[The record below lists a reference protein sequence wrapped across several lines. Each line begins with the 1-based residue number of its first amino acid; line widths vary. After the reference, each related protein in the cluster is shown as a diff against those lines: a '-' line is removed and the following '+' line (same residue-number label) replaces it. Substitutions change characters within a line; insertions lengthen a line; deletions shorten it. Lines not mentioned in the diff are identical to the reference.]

1 MKKINL
7 FFVCTLMLVSSA
19 LFAQRIEVKGRV
31 TEAGNKLPMPA
42 VTITLKGS
50 TSIGTA
56 SLDDG
61 TYTLSAPADGIIVF
75 SFIGFKTVEVPV
87 NNRKVINVAMEQDAL
102 NLEEV
107 VMVAYGTAKKES
119 ITGSIST
126 VNTKSIEKRPVSS
139 ASGVLEGQAAGV
151 QVNNTYGEPGSDA
164 TIRIRGFGSVNGSN
178 APLYVVDGV
187 PFGGNISDINPYDIE
202 NISVLKDAASSALF
216 GNRAANG
223 VILITTKRGKSD
235 RANLRIN
242 INQGVYNRGMKEYEK
257 LNAKEYMEV
266 MWKGM
271 RNHLMTSQKD
281 DYPTEALAN
290 AEATNSLISTYLK
303 YNIFDKPD
311 NALFDANG
319 KMVSNAKIR
328 SGYDDLDWFKY
339 IERLGYRQDY
349 TISGDAASE
358 KGSYF
363 FSVGYLDEKGYV
375 NTSDFNR
382 LTGRANVSI
391 TPKSWITTG
400 FTLSG
405 SHQVANST
413 TGDADNYLKFNN
425 PFNYARNVAPIYP
438 VYLHDMATGEYLL
451 DDNGNKQ
458 YDGGN
463 LYVRPQYIDRHVV
476 WENELNLDRTY
487 RNTLASQAFVDIKFL
502 KDFKF
507 SVKGD
512 VSLRNSENQDYTN
525 PIIGDGAGN
534 KGRAKRE
541 MYRYKNYTIQQQ
553 LTWNRE
559 FGKHNFD
566 FLAGHENYSYNYSY
580 TYGFKTNQTFDGNKE
595 LINFTEITSLNGYK
609 MDYKT
614 ESFLTRARYN
624 YDNRYYMEASFRRD
638 GSSRFHPDN
647 RWGNFWSLGGSWTIS
662 KERFMASLDEYINT
676 LKLRASYG
684 EVGNDAGVDYYG
696 YLALYG
702 MAQNANIGAAYKVQ
716 NEAKD
721 IKWETTSSFGVA
733 IEGRFFDRFNLSLEY
748 FDKRSKDLLFDVY
761 LPLSAGATSTSDAEA
776 TITKNLGSVS
786 NRGFEIVADVDII
799 RRENFKWNFGFNAT
813 YLKNKIVSLP
823 EQNREKGIISG
834 TKRYFEGKGIYDFW
848 LYQFEGVDQMTGR
861 ALYTP
866 DLERYYIGDVA
877 EEGKSKLPDD
887 YLVQIGDKY
896 YTTYTTYSKKDW
908 SGSAIPKLY
917 GSLNTSISYGNF
929 DLSVLCT
936 YSIGGKTLD
945 YSYQSLMSVT
955 ANPSSLH
962 KDLLNAWDGVPAGM
976 TENSEN
982 RIDPNGIPAINYGL
996 SSFNDATSTRFLK
1009 DASYFVI
1016 KNVSLGYTLP
1026 KRWVNAL
1033 DISDLSVS
1041 LSVDNLATF
1050 TSLRGMNPQQSF
1062 SGLNNNAFV
1071 AARVLSLGVNV
1082 KF

>member
-1 MKKINL
+1 
-7 FFVCTLMLVSSA
+7 
-19 LFAQRIEVKGRV
+19 
-31 TEAGNKLPMPA
+31 
-42 VTITLKGS
+42 
-50 TSIGTA
+50 
-56 SLDDG
+56 
-61 TYTLSAPADGIIVF
+61 
-75 SFIGFKTVEVPV
+75 
-87 NNRKVINVAMEQDAL
+87 
-102 NLEEV
+102 
-107 VMVAYGTAKKES
+107 
-119 ITGSIST
+119 
-126 VNTKSIEKRPVSS
+126 
-139 ASGVLEGQAAGV
+139 
-151 QVNNTYGEPGSDA
+151 
-164 TIRIRGFGSVNGSN
+164 
-178 APLYVVDGV
+178 
-187 PFGGNISDINPYDIE
+187 
-202 NISVLKDAASSALF
+202 
-216 GNRAANG
+216 
-223 VILITTKRGKSD
+223 
-235 RANLRIN
+235 
-242 INQGVYNRGMKEYEK
+242 
-257 LNAKEYMEV
+257 
-266 MWKGM
+266 
-271 RNHLMTSQKD
+271 
-281 DYPTEALAN
+281 
-290 AEATNSLISTYLK
+290 
-303 YNIFDKPD
+303 
-311 NALFDANG
+311 
-319 KMVSNAKIR
+319 
-328 SGYDDLDWFKY
+328 
-339 IERLGYRQDY
+339 
-349 TISGDAASE
+349 
-358 KGSYF
+358 
-363 FSVGYLDEKGYV
+363 
-375 NTSDFNR
+375 
-382 LTGRANVSI
+382 
-391 TPKSWITTG
+391 
-400 FTLSG
+400 
-405 SHQVANST
+405 
-413 TGDADNYLKFNN
+413 
-425 PFNYARNVAPIYP
+425 
-438 VYLHDMATGEYLL
+438 
-451 DDNGNKQ
+451 
-458 YDGGN
+458 
-463 LYVRPQYIDRHVV
+463 
-476 WENELNLDRTY
+476 
-487 RNTLASQAFVDIKFL
+487 
-502 KDFKF
+502 
-507 SVKGD
+507 
-512 VSLRNSENQDYTN
+512 
-525 PIIGDGAGN
+525 
-534 KGRAKRE
+534 
-541 MYRYKNYTIQQQ
+541 
-553 LTWNRE
+553 
-559 FGKHNFD
+559 
-566 FLAGHENYSYNYSY
+566 
-580 TYGFKTNQTFDGNKE
+580 
-595 LINFTEITSLNGYK
+595 
-609 MDYKT
+609 
-614 ESFLTRARYN
+614 
-624 YDNRYYMEASFRRD
+624 
-638 GSSRFHPDN
+638 
-647 RWGNFWSLGGSWTIS
+647 
-662 KERFMASLDEYINT
+662 MASLDEYINT

-955 ANPSSLH
+955 ANPASLH

-1071 AARVLSLGVNV
+1071 AARVLSLGVNI